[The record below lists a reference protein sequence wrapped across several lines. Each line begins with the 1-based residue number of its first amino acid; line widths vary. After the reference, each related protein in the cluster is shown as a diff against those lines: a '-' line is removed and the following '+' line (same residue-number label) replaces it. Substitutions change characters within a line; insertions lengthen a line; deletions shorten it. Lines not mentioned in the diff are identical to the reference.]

1 MSANSDRRLHL
12 LVAGVV
18 GAGVFALGV
27 GFLDPVFPGQPPAG
41 WKIALAIVAF
51 CVGDVA
57 AIHLRFGHDQHSFTL
72 SETAVV
78 LGLALL
84 PSPWA
89 RFIAVLCVGAAHLA
103 ARRPLVKVLFNAFG
117 FAAGMALARVGYNVV
132 FGQVGHLGDV
142 GHWAALAA
150 GAFAFFVW
158 NGITVSAAVAV
169 SQGLRVRVV
178 YFKGLMLN
186 SVVFLGNTALG
197 IGMIAAATTRRDLV
211 LVLPICVP
219 LLFLCYRGYLR
230 ALEER
235 DTWELLQDASRE
247 FIGVNQNDVARVV
260 LEKALPLFKAEFVD
274 LLLVREEGLAT
285 AWRMQAG
292 QSPEVVDGS
301 AYDLAPTYWPR
312 VRDRGDVFEMRA
324 DSDVPRQRADLEG
337 MGLAMCVVAPLPGQG
352 GCLGALRIGF
362 RGNVRM
368 SFREERV
375 LSTFAN
381 QVSISIQNAR
391 LFEETNEERGKLA
404 GILSHSSDGI
414 FSLDDEGRVCS
425 WNPAMASL
433 TGRHAEAIVGLLV
446 SAIDAQDDNGDP
458 VTPSWL
464 LRRLQ
469 HGSFQAL
476 VRVAAAGCDRKWL
489 ALSVSSIPGS
499 AAEGTAR
506 AVVVARDVTSIR
518 EAEEAKQDFVATV
531 SHELRTPLT
540 PLKGFL
546 LTLLRPGFEPAPE
559 ALGEFHSRM
568 LSQVER
574 LERLIEDLL
583 SISQME
589 RGTFSISAVD
599 TSLDDVVD
607 RVIANVRRPV
617 AFQRGGAEV
626 KAVADPGRVEQV
638 LSNLI
643 SNADKYSPP
652 TSAIRVAV
660 EPAGGEIV
668 VTVSDEGPG
677 IPEDQQEVIFERFR
691 RLGHHLTRPTSGTGL
706 GLFIARRLVDAM
718 GGRIWVESRVGEGAH
733 FRFTLPAVG
742 TTPGGAGAL
751 YADGESEADAV
762 PALIG

>member
-1 MSANSDRRLHL
+1 MNAQSDRRLHL

-18 GAGVFALGV
+18 AAGVFALGL
-27 GFLDPVFPGQPPAG
+27 GLLDPAFPAQPPAG
-41 WKIALAIVAF
+41 WKIALAVVAF

-89 RFIAVLCVGAAHLA
+89 RFVAVVCVAAAHLA
-103 ARRPLVKVLFNAFG
+103 ARRPVVKVLFNAFG
-117 FAAGMALARVGYNVV
+117 FAVGMALARVGYNAV
-132 FGQVGHLGDV
+132 FGHVGHLGDV

-150 GAFAFFVW
+150 GAFVFFVW
-158 NGITVSAAVAV
+158 NGLTVSTAVAV
-169 SQGLRVRVV
+169 SQGLRIRTV
-178 YFKGLMLN
+178 YLKGFMLN
-186 SVVFLGNTALG
+186 GVVFLGNTALG
-197 IGMIAAATTRRDLV
+197 IGMIAAATTRRDFL
-211 LVLPICVP
+211 LVLPLCVP

-247 FIGVNQNDVARVV
+247 FIGVNQADVARVV

-274 LLLVREEGLAT
+274 LLLVRDEGQAT

-292 QSPEVVDGS
+292 QSPEVVDGH
-301 AYDLAPTYWPR
+301 ALELAPTYWTR
-312 VRDRGDVFEMRA
+312 ASSTGEVFEMRA

-337 MGLAMCVVAPLPGQG
+337 MGLTMCVVAPLLGQG
-352 GCLGALRIGF
+352 GCLGAMRIGF

-375 LSTFAN
+375 LNTFAN

-414 FSLDDEGRVCS
+414 FSLDDEGRICS

-433 TGRHAEAIVGLLV
+433 TGRSAEAVTGLLV
-446 SAIDAQDDNGDP
+446 SAVDAQDENGDP
-458 VTPSWL
+458 VTPNWL

-476 VRVAAAGCDRKWL
+476 VRVAAAGSDRKWL

-499 AAEGTAR
+499 AGEGTAR

-546 LTLLRPGFEPAPE
+546 LTLLRPGYEPTPD
-559 ALGEFHSRM
+559 ALGEFHGRM

-589 RGTFSISAVD
+589 RGTFSISAADITV
-599 TSLDDVVD
+599 DDVVE

-617 AFQRGGAEV
+617 TFERGGEDVA
-626 KAVADPGRVEQV
+626 AVADAGRVEQV

-652 TSAIRVAV
+652 DSAIHVAV
-660 EPAGGEIV
+660 ENMGAEIV

-706 GLFIARRLVDAM
+706 GLFIARRLVEAM
-718 GGRIWVESRVGEGAH
+718 DGRIWVESRIGEGSQ
-733 FRFTLPAVG
+733 FKFTLPAVG
-742 TTPGGAGAL
+742 GTAGRVVAL
-751 YADGESEADAV
+751 AEDRSAADGV
-762 PALIG
+762 PALVG

>member
-1 MSANSDRRLHL
+1 MSTMTNERRLHL

-18 GAGVFALGV
+18 AAGIFALGL
-27 GFLDPVFPGQPPAG
+27 GLLDPAFRGQPPAG
-41 WKIALAIVAF
+41 WKVALAIVAF

-89 RFIAVLCVGAAHLA
+89 RFLACVCVAAAHLA

-117 FAAGMALARVGYNVV
+117 FAVGMALARAGYNAV
-132 FGQVGHLGDV
+132 FGHVDQFGDV

-150 GAFAFFVW
+150 GALAFFIW
-158 NGITVSAAVAV
+158 NGVTVSAAVAL
-169 SQGLRVRVV
+169 SQGLRIRVV

-186 SVVFLGNTALG
+186 GLVFVGNTGLA
-197 IGMIAAATTRRDLV
+197 IGMVAAATTRRDLL
-211 LVLPICVP
+211 LVLPLLCP
-219 LLFLCYRGYLR
+219 LLFLCYRAYLR
-230 ALEER
+230 ALQER
-235 DTWELLQDASRE
+235 DTWEQLQSASRE
-247 FIGVNQNDVARVV
+247 FIGVSQAEVARVV
-260 LEKALPLFKAEFVD
+260 LERALPLFNGEFVD
-274 LLLVREEGLAT
+274 LMIVSGDDTLAT
-285 AWRMQAG
+285 VWRMQSGRA
-292 QSPEVVDGS
+292 PEVVDGHPTL
-301 AYDLAPTYWPR
+301 LAPTSWPR
-312 VRDRGDVFEMRA
+312 VAGTHDIFEVRA
-324 DSDVPRQRADLEG
+324 DSAAPRQRADLEG
-337 MGLAMCVVAPLPGQG
+337 LGLTMCVVAPLFNQD

-362 RGNVRM
+362 RGSVRM
-368 SFREERV
+368 SGRERQV

-381 QVSISIQNAR
+381 QVSISLQNAR

-414 FSLDDEGRVCS
+414 FSLDDEGRICS

-433 TGRHAEAIVGLLV
+433 TGRGAADVSGLLV
-446 SAIDAQDDNGDP
+446 SAIDAQDENGDA
-458 VTPSWL
+458 VTPRWL
-464 LRRLQ
+464 LRRLEE
-469 HGSFQAL
+469 GNFQAL
-476 VRVAAAGCDRKWL
+476 VRVAAVGSGRKWL

-499 AAEGTAR
+499 IEATAR
-506 AVVVARDVTSIR
+506 AVVVARDVTSLR

-546 LTLLRPGFEPAPE
+546 LTLLRPGYDATPS
-559 ALGEFHSRM
+559 ALDEFHGRM

-589 RGTFSISAVD
+589 RGTFSISAVNVA
-599 TSLDDVVD
+599 LDEVVH

-617 AFQRGGAEV
+617 TFDHDDCDVRAL
-626 KAVADPGRVEQV
+626 ADPGRVEQV

-643 SNADKYSPP
+643 SNAEKYSPQG
-652 TSAIRVAV
+652 SAIHVGV
-660 EPAGGEIV
+660 ETFGSEVV
-668 VTVSDEGPG
+668 VTVTDEGPG

-718 GGRIWVESRVGEGAH
+718 GGRIWVESRVGEGSQ
-733 FRFTLPAVG
+733 FKFTLPAAARPTG
-742 TTPGGAGAL
+742 
-751 YADGESEADAV
+751 DAV
-762 PALIG
+762 QLVALAS

>member
-1 MSANSDRRLHL
+1 MTANSDRRLHL

-18 GAGVFALGV
+18 AAGVFALGL
-27 GFLDPVFPGQPPAG
+27 GLLDPAFPGQPPAG

-89 RFIAVLCVGAAHLA
+89 RFLAVLCVATAHLA
-103 ARRPLVKVLFNAFG
+103 ARRPVVKVLFNAFG
-117 FAAGMALARVGYNVV
+117 FAVGMALARVGYNAVSTH
-132 FGQVGHLGDV
+132 VGHLGDV

-150 GAFAFFVW
+150 GAFVFFVW

-169 SQGLRVRVV
+169 SQGLRIRTV
-178 YFKGLMLN
+178 YLKGFMLN
-186 SVVFLGNTALG
+186 GVVFLGNTGLG
-197 IGMIAAATTRRDLV
+197 IGMIAAATTRRDLL
-211 LVLPICVP
+211 LVLPLCVP

-247 FIGVNQNDVARVV
+247 FIGVNQADVARVV

-274 LLLVREEGLAT
+274 LLLVTGEGTQAT

-292 QSPEVVDGS
+292 QSPEVVDGD
-301 AYDLAPTYWPR
+301 AFELAPTYWSR
-312 VRDRGDVFEMRA
+312 VRSTREVFEMRTDGA
-324 DSDVPRQRADLEG
+324 APQQRADLEG
-337 MGLAMCVVAPLPGQG
+337 QGLTMCVVAPLVGQE

-362 RGNVRM
+362 RGNIRM
-368 SFREERV
+368 KEREERV

-391 LFEETNEERGKLA
+391 LFEETNEERGKLS

-414 FSLDDEGRVCS
+414 FSLDDEGRICS

-433 TGRHAEAIVGLLV
+433 TGRGAEAVVGLLV
-446 SAIDAQDDNGDP
+446 SAIDAVDENGDP
-458 VTPSWL
+458 VTAGWL
-464 LRRLQ
+464 QRRLE

-476 VRVAAAGCDRKWL
+476 VRVAAAGADRKWL

-499 AAEGTAR
+499 IEATAR
-506 AVVVARDVTSIR
+506 AVVVARDVTAIR
-518 EAEEAKQDFVATV
+518 EADEAKQDFVATV

-546 LTLLRPGFEPAPE
+546 LTLLRADFEPSAQ
-559 ALGEFHSRM
+559 ALDEFHGRM

-599 TSLDDVVD
+599 MSVNDAVD

-617 AFQRGGAEV
+617 TFVRSADDAV
-626 KAVADPGRVEQV
+626 AVADPGRVEQV
-638 LSNLI
+638 LSNLV

-652 TSAIRVAV
+652 ESAIGVSV
-660 EPAGGEIV
+660 EAAGAEIV
-668 VTVSDEGPG
+668 VTVTDEGPG
-677 IPEDQQEVIFERFR
+677 IPEDQQEIIFERFR

-706 GLFIARRLVDAM
+706 GLFIARRLVEAM
-718 GGRIWVESRVGEGAH
+718 GGRIWVESQVGHGSS
-733 FRFTLPAVG
+733 FKFTLPVVG
-742 TTPGGAGAL
+742 GTADDVVALPDGGRRAAQIAAL
-751 YADGESEADAV
+751 VG
-762 PALIG
+762 